1 MRYSKLS
8 TTRWRTWRR
17 RWRHKAFGMWDDGW
31 CRDNDDIW
39 LWTQVSVKRER
50 GRSWL
55 GRWVS
60 RHRGDGHHYCLCS
73 RFLLYAELLCK
84 NTIIWLLCIMFDTYI
99 LHLCC
104 SSFPFVMH
112 APEHRNLEHLTELA
126 RDKAFWNDQKIH
138 RESAMGVWYP
148 QPPWRSVFVWLFHNN
163 ASCDYDGGDCCV
175 KRLDGPVLK
184 DYCSQCTCLDPK
196 SHWQRGIQSIW
207 YKCFDRQCLILM
219 QLYIYM

>member
-1 MRYSKLS
+1 MI
-8 TTRWRTWRR
+8 
-17 RWRHKAFGMWDDGW
+17 GE
-31 CRDNDDIW
+31 
-39 LWTQVSVKRER
+39 VSVT
-50 GRSWL
+50 SS
-55 GRWVS
+55 GRWS
-60 RHRGDGHHYCLCS
+60 SLLPMFTFSTICWIAMQEYDNMIIMHYVWHIHTALVL
-73 RFLLYAELLCK
+73 F
-84 NTIIWLLCIMFDTYI
+84 IF
-99 LHLCC
+99 
-104 SSFPFVMH
+104 SFCD

-207 YKCFDRQCLILM
+207 YKCFDRQ
-219 QLYIYM
+219 